1 LRKKAAA
8 KKIKKYMFFKTALL
22 YTEIRKPI
30 KNGESFILD
39 TAFKNDY
46 QVEWL
51 FVSNRI
57 NHRVSYN
64 KANIAN
70 IDMQFHYSGTF
81 VDTSSI
87 LIADEFMGKQVV
99 IITDGTDMFDFPF
112 NKKLRRLV

>member
-1 LRKKAAA
+1 MVKA
-8 KKIKKYMFFKTALL
+8 
-22 YTEIRKPI
+22 
-30 KNGESFILD
+30 FILD

-87 LIADEFMGKQVV
+87 LMNSWKQVV

-112 NKKLRRLV
+112 NTKLRRLV

>member
-1 LRKKAAA
+1 MVKA
-8 KKIKKYMFFKTALL
+8 
-22 YTEIRKPI
+22 
-30 KNGESFILD
+30 FILD

-70 IDMQFHYSGTF
+70 IDMH
-81 VDTSSI
+81 SI
-87 LIADEFMGKQVV
+87 TAE
-99 IITDGTDMFDFPF
+99 
-112 NKKLRRLV
+112 RL

>member
-8 KKIKKYMFFKTALL
+8 KKIKNICSSRQHFL

-30 KNGESFILD
+30 KMVKAFILD

-51 FVSNRI
+51 FVSRI

-99 IITDGTDMFDFPF
+99 IITGH
-112 NKKLRRLV
+112 RHV

>member
-1 LRKKAAA
+1 MVKA
-8 KKIKKYMFFKTALL
+8 
-22 YTEIRKPI
+22 
-30 KNGESFILD
+30 FILD

-87 LIADEFMGKQVV
+87 LIAEFMGKQVV
-99 IITDGTDMFDFPF
+99 IMTAPTCLTFRSTQ
-112 NKKLRRLV
+112 KLRRLV